1 LADKLK
7 KKSMEV
13 ADGIDLIEMM
23 YKSNIIALV
32 YTNDNTKVVIWDDY
46 EQRNRTEITFT
57 NPVKNLRLRKD
68 L

>member
-1 LADKLK
+1 
-7 KKSMEV
+7 V